1 MYDQV
6 VGSKLPELDSGKES
20 ELYFSDTFK
29 IVEQNKKN
37 GYVNKIPEKI
47 SVAFCIDE
55 NLVEKIGTL
64 IYSISENTSS
74 FVNAYITY
82 DNLSE
87 RSLARLAML
96 NKIIPRLILD
106 Y

>member
-1 MYDQV
+1 M
-6 VGSKLPELDSGKES
+6 
-20 ELYFSDTFK
+20 K
-29 IVEQNKKN
+29 I
-37 GYVNKIPEKI
+37 
-47 SVAFCIDE
+47 
-55 NLVEKIGTL
+55 VEKIGTL